1 MKTIAVLAIVLSLGV
16 VISDAASAQ
25 GMKRR
30 ANETP
35 AQCTK
40 RLFPKGY
47 SVKNFNQCMK
57 SCADCYTTSGGSGC
71 SSYCQS
77 QAR

>member
-1 MKTIAVLAIVLSLGV
+1 MKAIAILAFALLLGGI
-16 VISDAASAQ
+16 ISDAAFAQ
-25 GMKRR
+25 GMNRR

-57 SCADCYTTSGGSGC
+57 SCLDCYTTSGGSGC

-77 QAR
+77 Q